1 MSEDTRKLKVQILG
15 TGCAKCKTL
24 AEHAEKAAKE
34 LGLDCTIEKV
44 SDLKEIMKFGVMI
57 TPALVVDGKVKVA
70 GKVPTSEE
78 IKSMLS

>member
-70 GKVPTSEE
+70 GKVPTLDE
-78 IKSMLS
+78 IKSMLA